1 MTLEEVRDK
10 VLKIPFGKLLLL
22 LERYEYELTK
32 REVCNADIKR
42 YMATIGDWVSVADIM
57 EALDYH
63 LDDTTK
69 VCAHMRGMEKRKNQK
84 VEAKVVNGRKH
95 YRLTRN

>member
-32 REVCNADIKR
+32 RKVSNADIKR

-63 LDDTTK
+63 RDDTTN
-69 VCAHMRGMEKRKNQK
+69 VCARMRGMEKRKNQQI
-84 VEAKVVNGRKH
+84 VAQVFSGVKH
-95 YRLTRN
+95 YRILK